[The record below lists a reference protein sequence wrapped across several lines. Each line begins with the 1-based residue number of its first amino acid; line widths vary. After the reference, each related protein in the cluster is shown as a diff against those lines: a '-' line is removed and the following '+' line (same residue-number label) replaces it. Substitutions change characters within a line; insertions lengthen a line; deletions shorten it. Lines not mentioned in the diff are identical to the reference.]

1 MTLLDA
7 PPFNER
13 RAKLIR
19 WVSILAVL
27 VVCAVFFG
35 TILYTLDYPWQLWN
49 WPSDHRVNVFL
60 SDVQAQHWKKAYAE
74 WNNDPKW
81 EQHPQEYRLYDFSSF
96 MRDWGPQSDYGP
108 IKSHK
113 IIVAKRVGNG
123 VIMGVDIN
131 GGSTPIFLR
140 VDDATNRIGFSPIEL
155 YVGP

>member
-7 PPFNER
+7 PPFNQR

-19 WVSILAVL
+19 RLSITAVV
-27 VVCAVFFG
+27 VVCVIFFG
-35 TILYTLDYPWQLWN
+35 AIFFTLDVPWQLWN
-49 WPSDHRVNVFL
+49 WPSDHRINVFL
-60 SDVQAQHWKKAYAE
+60 NDVQAGNMQKAYAE
-74 WNNDPKW
+74 WNNDPNWQK
-81 EQHPQEYRLYDFSSF
+81 HPELYKLYDFNSF
-96 MRDWGPQSDYGP
+96 MRDWGPYSDYGV

-113 IIVAKRVGNG
+113 VVVAKRVGNG

-140 VDDATNRIGFSPIEL
+140 VDNASKEIGFSPIEL

>member
-7 PPFNER
+7 PPFDAR

-19 WVSILAVL
+19 GISIFAVVL
-27 VVCAVFFG
+27 VCATFFG
-35 TILYTLDYPWQLWN
+35 TILYTLDFPWQLWN
-49 WPSDHRVNVFL
+49 WPSDHRVNLFL
-60 SDVQAQHWKKAYAE
+60 NDIEAGHMKKAYAE
-74 WNNDPKW
+74 WNNDPNW
-81 EQHPQEYRLYDFSSF
+81 EQHPDRYKLYDFNSF
-96 MRDWGPQSDYGP
+96 MRDWGPQSDYGV

-131 GGSTPIFLR
+131 GGATPIFLR
-140 VDDATNRIGFSPIEL
+140 VDDASKEIGFSPIEL

>member
-7 PPFNER
+7 PPFDAR

-19 WVSILAVL
+19 GISIFAVVL
-27 VVCAVFFG
+27 VCATFFG
-35 TILYTLDYPWQLWN
+35 TILYTLDFPWQLWN

-60 SDVQAQHWKKAYAE
+60 SEIEAGHMKKAYAE
-74 WNNDPKW
+74 WNNDPNW
-81 EQHPQEYRLYDFSSF
+81 EQHPDRYKLYDFNSF
-96 MRDWGPQSDYGP
+96 MRDWGPQSDYGV

-140 VDDATNRIGFSPIEL
+140 VDDASKEIGFSPIEL